1 MPADRVALIQN
12 NGYSRDK
19 NGGCRLVEFA
29 EKIKEPGTGKLE
41 AEARGSPSAAAPR
54 ICFAF
59 RARFFSPDFI
69 GVSVCP
75 DIVPPAAKIPG
86 HKHLNGN
93 CGIIHTVEL
102 AS

>member
-41 AEARGSPSAAAPR
+41 ALRREAVHPPPR
-54 ICFAF
+54 I
-59 RARFFSPDFI
+59 AR
-69 GVSVCP
+69 
-75 DIVPPAAKIPG
+75 IPRS
-86 HKHLNGN
+86 
-93 CGIIHTVEL
+93 IF
-102 AS
+102 